1 MRRFVLTE
9 IMGRRIHG
17 TRYWVYCTAYRIPGR
32 RINIVVVV
40 FLPPLRIQASVHSAC
55 SLLQLPSF
63 TLALFVQ
70 GGQNLGLLQSLYGY
84 RYAFVTGI
92 LPSSS
97 SSTLVYCYVVIA
109 LLFALHVM
117 SSSSPPT
124 LHFAALFFALLSFS
138 FRFSCTVSLILDV
151 PH

>member
-70 GGQNLGLLQSLYGY
+70 GGKTWACCRVCMDTDMPLSQVYYQ
-84 RYAFVTGI
+84 VVVVVHW
-92 LPSSS
+92 
-97 SSTLVYCYVVIA
+97 ST
-109 LLFALHVM
+109 VM
-117 SSSSPPT
+117 
-124 LHFAALFFALLSFS
+124 
-138 FRFSCTVSLILDV
+138 
-151 PH
+151 